1 MRAISADHRISNITM
16 KLIFLYGPPAVGK
29 LTVGKALAK
38 FTGYKI
44 FHNQLTNDLV
54 ESIFDWG
61 EKPFHDF
68 VHRYRLE
75 LIEAAA
81 KHKVQGVIF
90 TFVYWRTYDD
100 AFIREVVRRVKKHRG
115 KMCFVQ
121 LTCDV
126 ATLLQRVRHT
136 SRRAFRKIRTIQ
148 KLRTM
153 IQQKDMFSPVPY
165 RKNLVI
171 NTRSLP
177 PAKAARIIKKHY
189 KL

>member
-1 MRAISADHRISNITM
+1 M

-29 LTVGKALAK
+29 LTVGKSLAK
-38 FTGYKI
+38 LTGYKI

-54 ESIFDWG
+54 ESLFNWD

-81 KHKVQGVIF
+81 KHRLRGVIF
-90 TFVYWRTYDD
+90 TFVYWHKYDD
-100 AFIREVVRRVKKHRG
+100 VFIREVVRRVKKHRG
-115 KMCFVQ
+115 KVCFVQ

-126 ATLLQRVRHT
+126 PTLLQRVRHT
-136 SRRAFRKIRTIQ
+136 SRLQFRKIRTIK

-153 IQQKDMFSPVPY
+153 MRTYDMFSPVPY
-165 RKNLVI
+165 PTHLVI
-171 NTRSLP
+171 DTNVLSPL
-177 PAKAARIIKKHY
+177 KAARIIKKHY

>member
-1 MRAISADHRISNITM
+1 MSAISSDHRIAHVTM

-29 LTVGKALAK
+29 LTVGRALAK
-38 FTGYKI
+38 ITDYKL

-54 ESIFDWG
+54 EAIFDWG

-90 TFVYWRTYDD
+90 TFVYWHKYDD
-100 AFIREVVRRVKKHRG
+100 AFIRELVQRVKKHRG
-115 KMCFVQ
+115 EVCFVQ

-136 SRRAFRKIRTIQ
+136 SRRVFRKIRTTK

-153 IQQKDMFSPVPY
+153 IQQKDMFSSVPY
-165 RKNLVI
+165 SKNLII
-171 NTRSLP
+171 NTDALP
-177 PAKAARIIKKHY
+177 PRKTARIIKKHY

>member
-1 MRAISADHRISNITM
+1 MIADSTKEAT

-29 LTVGKALAK
+29 LTVAKAFAK
-38 FTGYKI
+38 LTGYKL

-54 ESIFDWG
+54 ESLFDWG

-81 KHKVQGVIF
+81 KHRLRGVIF
-90 TFVYWRTYDD
+90 TFVYWRKYDD
-100 AFIREVVRRVKKHRG
+100 AFIRELVRRVKKHHG
-115 KMCFVQ
+115 KVCFVQ

-126 ATLLQRVRHT
+126 PTLLRRVRHT
-136 SRRAFRKIRTIQ
+136 SRLQFRKIRTTK

-165 RKNLVI
+165 RENLVI
-171 NTRSLP
+171 NTRSLSP
-177 PAKAARIIKKHY
+177 VDAARIIKKHY